1 LDQNIYFKIKNL
13 ITPQQSK
20 LTIEVDSI
28 TEIISSIKEL
38 KVETQISNLKKH
50 QKKLSDEIAKL
61 SVRADDVVE

>member
-1 LDQNIYFKIKNL
+1 MDQNIYFKIKNL